1 MYVRSAPQLW
11 VSFTLFVKYQTQ
23 SHLDKPI
30 KPIFIKKIKMDFCIY
45 CTFMVTRPSPLRSQH
60 IPPL

>member
-30 KPIFIKKIKMDFCIY
+30 KPIFIKKLKW
-45 CTFMVTRPSPLRSQH
+45 TFVFTVHLWSLGHPL
-60 IPPL
+60 